1 MRAPSKSVAS
11 NRPAQISADPKIV
24 GQEIER
30 LEALDLAQLRVQFR
44 NRTGRIAPA
53 RISRPLLLRVLAYR
67 MQAELYGDLRP
78 DTRRLLDR
86 ITASGAVTSEP
97 GTKATAAPALGV
109 DRPRRGTVLVRE
121 WQGRMQHVMVLADG
135 FAWNGSSYASL
146 SAVAS
151 AMTGTKWNGRRFFGL
166 DRQAGERP
174 ARTSGGRTEGLSGR
188 AMPIEEQLSS
198 QARTKSTGS
207 VMLHT
212 GATP

>member
-1 MRAPSKSVAS
+1 MRS
-11 NRPAQISADPKIV
+11 RQGLADPKAV
-24 GQEIER
+24 QEAIER
-30 LEALDLAQLRVQFR
+30 LSTLDLAELRVQFR

-67 MQAELYGDLRP
+67 IQAELHGDLRP

-86 ITASGAVTSEP
+86 IGASGVTPEP
-97 GTKATAAPALGV
+97 GVKVAAMPAPSV
-109 DRPRRGTVLVRE
+109 DRPKPGTVLVRE
-121 WQGRMQHVMVLADG
+121 WQGRMQHVTVLADG

-146 SAVAS
+146 SAMAS

-174 ARTSGGRTEGLSGR
+174 ARGPERRTEALCGR
-188 AMPIEEQLSS
+188 AASGTATAKFLRGRSAKLPDGGVVHL
-198 QARTKSTGS
+198 
-207 VMLHT
+207 